1 MINEKIMRMLDS
13 ISIVEFM
20 IGLPI
25 SKGGW
30 NHG

>member
-1 MINEKIMRMLDS
+1 MVNEKIMRMLDS

-20 IGLPI
+20 IRLPI

-30 NHG
+30 RYG